1 MTVSDKKKLLEDN
14 LKSMGRIVV
23 AFSAG
28 VDSTYLLMTAR
39 EVLGENA
46 TALLVRSC
54 LIPDSEICEAESFCR
69 EQGIELITLDYDPLA
84 MEEFCDNPKERC
96 YICKKV
102 LFSLILKKAEEI
114 GADTV
119 AEGTNADDEFDYR
132 PGMKALKELGIRSP
146 LKEAGLTK
154 EEIRKLTEAAGLNTW
169 NKPAFACLATRIPQ
183 GDRIT
188 AEGLLRIEKAEDFLK
203 SLGLKQYRV
212 RTHGDLARIEVIPQ
226 DMGYIMR
233 DDVRLC
239 IDARFRE
246 LGYRYV
252 SVDIRGYRTG
262 NMNRPS

>member
-1 MTVSDKKKLLEDN
+1 MSYEESYIEGRNAVMEALRSGRPIDKLYILDGCHDGPVSSIRREAKKRDSIIKFVEKEFLDRMSSTGRHQGVIAVAAAYEYAEVED
-14 LKSMGRIVV
+14 
-23 AFSAG
+23 
-28 VDSTYLLMTAR
+28 
-39 EVLGENA
+39 
-46 TALLVRSC
+46 
-54 LIPDSEICEAESFCR
+54 
-69 EQGIELITLDYDPLA
+69 
-84 MEEFCDNPKERC
+84 
-96 YICKKV
+96 
-102 LFSLILKKAEEI
+102 ILKKAEEI

-154 EEIRKLTEAAGLNTW
+154 EEIRKLSAAAGLNTW
-169 NKPAFACLATRIPQ
+169 NKPSFACLATRIPQ

-203 SLGLKQYRV
+203 SLGVKQYRV

-226 DMGYIMR
+226 DMVYIMR